1 MTQAIGAGRA
11 SRPVCSLRMM
21 SLKVQVQGGR
31 LVLDE
36 PTSMPDGTEVD
47 VAMLGDDDLDPEQRA
62 ALHRALDESLEQEA
76 RGEVH
81 DLAQVISSLRARR

>member
-1 MTQAIGAGRA
+1 MYDRVTMPFRA
-11 SRPVCSLRMM
+11 RGL
-21 SLKVQVQGGR
+21 GGR

-47 VAMLGDDDLDPEQRA
+47 VATQGGDDLDAEERA

-76 RGEVH
+76 RGEVY
-81 DLAQVISSLRARR
+81 DLGPVLGSIRAQR

>member
-1 MTQAIGAGRA
+1 MPFRA
-11 SRPVCSLRMM
+11 RGL
-21 SLKVQVQGGR
+21 GGR

-47 VAMLGDDDLDPEQRA
+47 VATQRGDDLDAEERA

-76 RGEVH
+76 RGEVY
-81 DLAQVISSLRARR
+81 DLGPVLGSIRAQR

>member
-1 MTQAIGAGRA
+1 M
-11 SRPVCSLRMM
+11 V
-21 SLKVQVQGGR
+21 SLKVRVQGGR

-47 VAMLGDDDLDPEQRA
+47 VAMQGDDDLDAEQRA

-76 RGEVH
+76 RGEVR
-81 DLAQVISSLRARR
+81 DLGQVISAIRAQP

>member
-1 MTQAIGAGRA
+1 
-11 SRPVCSLRMM
+11 MM
-21 SLKVQVQGGR
+21 SLKVRVQGGR

-47 VAMLGDDDLDPEQRA
+47 VAMQGDDDLDAEQRA

-76 RGEVH
+76 RGEVR
-81 DLAQVISSLRARR
+81 DLRQVVSAIRAQR